1 MTQSA
6 AAIWYGLR
14 SQQFGGV
21 SVIDISESIEAC
33 ANHYGEQAE
42 AMRSYLQEGQAAAL
56 ALPNRGPLRFTE
68 SGALAEEIR
77 AAYSK
82 YGFYVFE
89 NVLSAEELEDIKA
102 DLDTMRAQF
111 PTGPESQVNAAG
123 EPALGADAKALTLVW
138 SKPLGDPLGGTE
150 LANGRHQVKMF
161 EPEADVEAPLAA
173 PFIILGSLQFSDACL
188 RTYAHPELLK
198 VTESI
203 NGPDFAPFNEALFI
217 KEPGI
222 GAAVSW
228 HQDGVTHW
236 DSPDFD
242 EDIHGF
248 NFMAQAYG
256 STAVNGVWVLPGTH
270 KQGKLDIKALVAESG
285 SERLE
290 GAVPI
295 VCNPGDVVMC
305 NRQLL
310 HGSFPNCG
318 FEPRITVNFGFHK
331 RSSVLG
337 VMGGG
342 IHSDAQVFDEEIV
355 DRRSRAIGY
364 AIDARKQR
372 FPDET
377 PYHYQPLSAAANDY
391 RWDEFARA
399 DLKDYNLD
407 DLSI

>member
-1 MTQSA
+1 MK
-6 AAIWYGLR
+6 
-14 SQQFGGV
+14 
-21 SVIDISESIEAC
+21 DISRSIEAC
-33 ANHYGEQAE
+33 VNHYGEQAD
-42 AMRSYLQEGQAAAL
+42 AMRTYLLEGQAAAL
-56 ALPNRGPLRFTE
+56 ALPNRGPVKFTE

-77 AAYSK
+77 AAYSE

-89 NVLSAEELEDIKA
+89 NVLSDEELDDIKA

-123 EPALGADAKALTLVW
+123 EPALGAGAKALTLVW

-161 EPEADVEAPLAA
+161 EPEADAEAPPAA
-173 PFIILGSLQFSDACL
+173 PFILLGSLQFSDACL

-236 DSPDFD
+236 DSPEFD

-248 NFMAQAYG
+248 NFMAQVYG

-285 SERLE
+285 SERLQ

-355 DRRSRAIGY
+355 ARRSRAIGY
-364 AIDARKQR
+364 AIDARRQR
-372 FPDET
+372 FPNET
-377 PYHYQPLSAAANDY
+377 PYDYQPLAAAANDY
-391 RWDEFARA
+391 RWDESARA

>member
-1 MTQSA
+1 MK
-6 AAIWYGLR
+6 
-14 SQQFGGV
+14 
-21 SVIDISESIEAC
+21 DISRSIEAC
-33 ANHYGEQAE
+33 ASHYGEQAD
-42 AMRSYLQEGQAAAL
+42 AMRTYLLEGQAAAL

-68 SGALAEEIR
+68 SGALANEIR
-77 AAYSK
+77 AAYSE

-89 NVLSAEELEDIKA
+89 NVLSAEELADIKA

-161 EPEADVEAPLAA
+161 EPEANAEAPPAA
-173 PFIILGSLQFSDACL
+173 PFILLGSLQFSDACL

-248 NFMAQAYG
+248 NFMAQVYG

-285 SERLE
+285 SERLQ

-295 VCNPGDVVMC
+295 VCNPGDVVIC

-355 DRRSRAIGY
+355 TRRSRAIGY

-377 PYHYQPLSAAANDY
+377 PYDYQPLAAAANDY
-391 RWDEFARA
+391 RWDESARA

>member
-1 MTQSA
+1 MN
-6 AAIWYGLR
+6 
-14 SQQFGGV
+14 
-21 SVIDISESIEAC
+21 DISRSIEAC
-33 ANHYGEQAE
+33 ANHYGEQAD
-42 AMRSYLQEGQAAAL
+42 AMRSYLLAGQAAAL
-56 ALPNRGPLRFTE
+56 ALPNRGPVKFTE

-77 AAYSK
+77 AAYSE

-89 NVLSAEELEDIKA
+89 NVLSAEELDDIKA
-102 DLDTMRAQF
+102 DLDIMRAQF

-161 EPEADVEAPLAA
+161 EPEADADAPPAA
-173 PFIILGSLQFSDACL
+173 PFILLGSLQFSDACL

-236 DSPDFD
+236 DSPEFD

-248 NFMAQAYG
+248 NFMAQVYG

-295 VCNPGDVVMC
+295 VCNPGDVVIC

-355 DRRSRAIGY
+355 ARRSRAIGY

-372 FPDET
+372 FPNET

-391 RWDEFARA
+391 RWSEAARA

>member
-1 MTQSA
+1 M
-6 AAIWYGLR
+6 
-14 SQQFGGV
+14 
-21 SVIDISESIEAC
+21 IDISESIEAC

-68 SGALAEEIR
+68 SGALADEVR
-77 AAYSK
+77 AAYSE

-173 PFIILGSLQFSDACL
+173 PFILLGSLQFSDACL

-198 VTESI
+198 VAESI

-248 NFMAQAYG
+248 NFMAQVYG

-355 DRRSRAIGY
+355 ARRSRAIGY